1 MEHAQ
6 STQSTLTVLTLL
18 AKYDQAHPEQDAG
31 TRAMRHLVFDQF
43 VAVCGEISLEDFSL
57 SRAEEYRSALLG
69 GWRPRTAEELSR
81 MNCRL
86 SGRARTGLMK
96 GFAPV
101 TAASY
106 LKMIRAPFRWW
117 TIHRRTNVDFWGQLP
132 PIPRVRRPVKVY
144 SDDRLAKLLAEARRV
159 QDGGLTEARVLVMVT
174 AGLRRA
180 ECQQLIESDIDWDRG
195 TITVQPH
202 EETETT
208 WRWTPKDRDWRTV
221 PLVDQAKAVLLARRH
236 VLPAEQPYLLISA
249 ERYAYLM
256 YLRSQGQMTDRQRK
270 LPDENH
276 RPFRRLRMRAGTA
289 GLSQK
294 HLRSTAATNWLR
306 DGIDLRSVQA
316 LMGHSEIATTEKYL
330 TPDVGAVEKART
342 LGAAR
347 LLRLAGGTP
356 PA

>member
-1 MEHAQ
+1 MEQ
-6 STQSTLTVLTLL
+6 TQSKSELTVLTLL
-18 AKYDQAHPEQDAG
+18 AAYDAAHPDQDEG
-31 TRAMRHLVFDQF
+31 TRYMRHLVFDQF
-43 VAVCGEISLEDFSL
+43 VAVCGDLSLQDCTL
-57 SRAEEYRSALLG
+57 ARAEEYRAALLG

-86 SGRARTGLMK
+86 SGRARQGLLR
-96 GFAPV
+96 GFGPV

-106 LKMIRAPFRWW
+106 LKMIRVPFRWW
-117 TIHRRTNVDFWGQLP
+117 AIRQRTNVDVWGQLP
-132 PIPRVRRPVKVY
+132 AIRRVRVPVKVY
-144 SDDRLAKLLAEARRV
+144 SDERLARLLAEARRIR
-159 QDGGLTEARVLVMVT
+159 DDGLTEARVLVMAT
-174 AGLRRA
+174 AGLRRG

-202 EETETT
+202 EETDST

-221 PLVDQAKAVLLARRH
+221 PLVEQAKAVLLARRH
-236 VLPAEQPYLLISA
+236 VLPAGQPYLLLSA
-249 ERYAYLM
+249 DRYAYLM

-276 RPFRRLRMRAGTA
+276 RPFRRLRTRAGTA
-289 GLSQK
+289 GLAQK

-306 DGIDLRSVQA
+306 DGLDLRSVQA
-316 LMGHSEIATTEKYL
+316 LMGHSEISTTEKYL
-330 TPDVGAVEKART
+330 TPDGGAVEKART

-347 LLRLAGGTP
+347 LVRLAGGTP